1 MAAALK
7 SAKHSLAYRISS
19 EAPFRLAPC
28 GQDTDCQLLLRE
40 GFAGEKVLSRSHD
53 TMIRVFDEAGKGIE
67 NA

>member
-1 MAAALK
+1 MSRNPAT
-7 SAKHSLAYRISS
+7 
-19 EAPFRLAPC
+19 PC
-28 GQDTDCQLLLRE
+28 WQDTDCRLLLRE